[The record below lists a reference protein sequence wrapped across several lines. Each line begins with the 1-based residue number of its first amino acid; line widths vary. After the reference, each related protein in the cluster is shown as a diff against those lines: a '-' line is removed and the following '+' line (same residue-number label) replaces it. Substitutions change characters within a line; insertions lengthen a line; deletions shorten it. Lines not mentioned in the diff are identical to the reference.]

1 MIVRARTLLARA
13 RLLFY
18 ALRADHLRESPA
30 EQRRESTR
38 SEPRG
43 LSAQIALYSRAA
55 VARARASLWFAYGR
69 RKFDESKHPR
79 APKGTPEGGRFIHG
93 GTQPR
98 EFFVPE
104 SLQPWADFVRSQY
117 DEVPSRTTAEL
128 NLELNARLRELEN
141 ATTDEERA
149 HARLWCDRIQEA
161 LADRNF
167 RDDDAPLIVK
177 ERVWAAQQKFAQL
190 FAQRRI
196 LESWLSQSKRT
207 ILKSSDSVRIAQEK
221 LAAVKRAMEELA
233 AVSGSK
239 LPHDNP
245 IRTWSFE
252 QKFAAAVDVALRS
265 ENLAPDIEAELR
277 AAIEPANLAR
287 TGAAM
292 AALAAA
298 HAYPVAGV
306 AADSILLGY
315 AGVDGA
321 LLAHRLYL
329 EIDSIQSE
337 TDLQST
343 AAILEKE
350 LASQAADKLIGLLT
364 WGGGKGVASF
374 HKNYKVTLDRAK
386 VRRLSTGEM
395 PLSPNPKNLIPIKVE
410 KRARGGSAAQ
420 QTSSTEFTTKPE
432 VAKAVAK
439 NESKRQQMVK
449 NQQKELQDAIDRAP
463 VGEKAAAAG
472 RTLNKQGK
480 EVQDLSDETL
490 AHISGVTI
498 KKNAPIGSGLGS
510 RIDHIVSKNDTKV
523 YIETKY
529 SIRTLYARTINQL
542 TKAVGK
548 AQPGDSVFLN
558 VTREPTPKERLQLD
572 RRLGEHVARMV
583 HIVSSQ
589 TELFDEVR
597 KALQ

>member
-43 LSAQIALYSRAA
+43 LSAQIALYSCAA
-55 VARARASLWFAYGR
+55 VARARASLWIAYGR

-79 APKGTPEGGRFIHG
+79 APKGTPEGGRFVHAG
-93 GTQPR
+93 AQSR

-104 SLQPWADFVRSQY
+104 SLQPWAEFVRSQY

-128 NLELNARLRELEN
+128 NLELNARLRELET

-167 RDDDAPLIVK
+167 QDDDAPLKVK
-177 ERVWAAQQKFAQL
+177 ERVWAAQKKFAQL

-207 ILKSSDSVRIAQEK
+207 ILKSSDSVRSAQEK
-221 LAAVKRAMEELA
+221 LAAVKLAMEHLA
-233 AVSGSK
+233 AVSGAK
-239 LPHDNP
+239 LPQANP
-245 IRTWSFE
+245 IRDWSFE

-343 AAILEKE
+343 AALLEKE

-395 PLSPNPKNLIPIKVE
+395 PLSPNPKNLIPIKIE
-410 KRARGGSAAQ
+410 KRKKGGTKQAQRGSASQ
-420 QTSSTEFTTKPE
+420 
-432 VAKAVAK
+432 KASRHKTRVTASGETVYPDGATLTNWLGRDVHIPK
-439 NESKRQQMVK
+439 NHIMSLVDRSF
-449 NQQKELQDAIDRAP
+449 KEPPIIRK
-463 VGEKAAAAG
+463 GG
-472 RTLNKQGK
+472 RTDPRGFTDAERNGFLRGNDGGTMVTPHHRHQIPVRDGGVIDELPRHGHPENNVHLSGSPTRHPNDGK
-480 EVQDLSDETL
+480 HGRNRSLF
-490 AHISGVTI
+490 SGSEGRKLRRAEI
-498 KKNAPIGSGLGS
+498 KKYFVDKGNRLVRDPGTGLW
-510 RIDHIVSKNDTKV
+510 IDP
-523 YIETKY
+523 
-529 SIRTLYARTINQL
+529 L
-542 TKAVGK
+542 
-548 AQPGDSVFLN
+548 AQ
-558 VTREPTPKERLQLD
+558 
-572 RRLGEHVARMV
+572 
-583 HIVSSQ
+583 
-589 TELFDEVR
+589 
-597 KALQ
+597 